1 VKVLLDEN
9 LDHRLRKYL
18 GAHEVFTASYMGWDG
33 FKNGRLLRAAEE
45 DGFDV
50 LVTGDQTLA
59 YEQNLTGRRLAIVV
73 LSSVEW
79 RIVKD
84 YLGEIHAAVD
94 GAVPGSFRAVEC
106 GAFNRKGAIEDGP
119 L

>member
-9 LDHRLRKYL
+9 LDHRLRKHL
-18 GAHEVFTASYMGWDG
+18 GSHEVFTASYQGWDG
-33 FKNGRLLRAAEE
+33 FKNGRLLDAAEE

-50 LVTGDQTLA
+50 LLTGDQTLS
-59 YEQNLTGRRLAIVV
+59 YEQNLTRRRLAIVA

-84 YLGEIHAAVD
+84 YLPQIIAAVD
-94 GAVPGSFRAVEC
+94 KAAPGSFRTVDC
-106 GAFNRKGAIEDGP
+106 GAFSRKEAVDE
-119 L
+119 